1 MKVKVEMKVKAQMKM
16 KAQMKVKEF
25 SLKEWLLIPSGKSKS
40 TSASQCIVFET
51 PAFGMAWVS
60 E

>member
-25 SLKEWLLIPSGKSKS
+25 SLKEWLLIPLGESKS
-40 TSASQCIVFET
+40 T
-51 PAFGMAWVS
+51 MK
-60 E
+60 